1 MVLLSWHWLF
11 FGQSQMERMVLWGSG
26 AQEKDT
32 ERVGTK
38 LKSHSSDWVQVSKS
52 WWCHVALWPHEE
64 FLKKKLRFGDTHK
77 VSYGW
82 SLEKKV
88 WFETSLVWWSHPLNR
103 ALAFTPSGPF
113 TVLTK
118 GYPFEKSIKTSN
130 EPLES
135 ISLWD
140 SFSHHAGRKTKMKKI
155 YFSLAF
161 FKAFTTLALVAVASA
176 APQAIIEKFP
186 LPCWISFNL
195 SSSIA
200 LEITLLWSI

>member
-1 MVLLSWHWLF
+1 MLESLENSRISRKHYPELMVLLSWHWLF

-103 ALAFTPSGPF
+103 ALAFTPSG
-113 TVLTK
+113 
-118 GYPFEKSIKTSN
+118 
-130 EPLES
+130 
-135 ISLWD
+135 
-140 SFSHHAGRKTKMKKI
+140 
-155 YFSLAF
+155 
-161 FKAFTTLALVAVASA
+161 LALYCIDQRLPIWKEYKNKQR
-176 APQAIIEKFP
+176 APGEHQS
-186 LPCWISFNL
+186 LR
-195 SSSIA
+195 
-200 LEITLLWSI
+200 

>member
-1 MVLLSWHWLF
+1 
-11 FGQSQMERMVLWGSG
+11 ME
-26 AQEKDT
+26 
-32 ERVGTK
+32 
-38 LKSHSSDWVQVSKS
+38 
-52 WWCHVALWPHEE
+52 
-64 FLKKKLRFGDTHK
+64 LKKKTRRESERSSKATQWLGASQQVMMQPCCSFYPTK
-77 VSYGW
+77 ALKKKITMVGW
-82 SLEKKV
+82 HTWGPSP
-88 WFETSLVWWSHPLNR
+88 SHPPGL
-103 ALAFTPSGPF
+103 PF
-113 TVLTK
+113 TVLSK
-118 GYPFEKSIKTSN
+118 DYPFEKSIKTSN

-135 ISLWD
+135 IRLWD
-140 SFSHHAGRKTKMKKI
+140 SFSHYAGRKTKMKKI